1 MRNAKIKGGIPN
13 KCTLSYSRS
22 VSVLRFWRLSPNI
35 NFLPLAVTLLRSL
48 RLLLAANAWLN
59 IALFLA
65 DIADNAVFLAFAF
78 KSFYSAFKI
87 FVLTYNNC

>member
-1 MRNAKIKGGIPN
+1 MYLI
-13 KCTLSYSRS
+13 
-22 VSVLRFWRLSPNI
+22 VLASNSGFFNLLAYSPNI

-78 KSFYSAFKI
+78 KSFNSAFKI